1 MKRNADSA
9 PIAGRRA
16 ARFSHERK
24 TKMDQVEFSN
34 HDTGT
39 PLSRTYPHFSFL
51 TEEQCHEVHLS
62 AMKVLER
69 TGVRLLD
76 PEARQLALD
85 AGADAGDDSL
95 VFLPP
100 RLVEWALREAPPTLG
115 IYNRDGDL
123 AMELEAGKVYYG
135 TGSDCPNVIDPY
147 TGEHRKGTL
156 KDLADLA
163 RLCDALPEIDFLMSM
178 VLPEDAVTE
187 IYDVLQFDAMIRNTT
202 KPFVVVPYS
211 RRGMAVMWE
220 MASAVVGGSDVLRR
234 KPLMVLYSEPT
245 SPLVLGQESVQKTMF
260 AAAHHIPLLYA
271 TGAGL
276 GMTVPVTPAGAV
288 VLATAEALAGNV
300 VTQLVRPGHP
310 FVFGA
315 GLAPIDMKTAVF
327 CYGGPEHLIN
337 QGMLMSMAHYYDLPS
352 WGFAGCSDSKAEDQQ
367 AAAEHAMWILWAA
380 LTGCNLCHD
389 VGYMESGLCFSAV
402 QLTMANEFIRYAR
415 RVARRDAFDPERLAL
430 ETIHQVGPGG
440 AFINNAHTHRYFRD
454 NFFNELMDH
463 DTYAG
468 WEKGG
473 GATMWERTRK
483 KTQNVL
489 ETHEPKPLG
498 PEAAQA
504 LDEIVARVR
513 AGVKP

>member
-1 MKRNADSA
+1 MTETNAST
-9 PIAGRRA
+9 PNI
-16 ARFSHERK
+16 
-24 TKMDQVEFSN
+24 
-34 HDTGT
+34 GT
-39 PLSRTYPHFSFL
+39 PLSRSYPHFRFL

-62 AMKVLER
+62 ALKVLER
-69 TGVRLLD
+69 TGVRLLE
-76 PEARQLALD
+76 PEARQLVVD
-85 AGADAGDDSL
+85 AGAELGKGDL
-95 VFLPP
+95 VYLPP
-100 RLVEWALREAPPTLG
+100 RLVEWALREAPPTVT
-115 IYNRDGDL
+115 IYDRDGEI
-123 AMELEAGKVYYG
+123 AMELETGKVYYG

-156 KDLADLA
+156 RDLADLA
-163 RLCDALPEIDFLMSM
+163 RLCDALPQIDFLMSM
-178 VLPEDAVTE
+178 VLPSDATTE
-187 IYDVLQFDAMIRNTT
+187 IYDVLQFDAMLRNTT

-211 RRGMAVMWE
+211 RRGMEVMWE
-220 MASAVVGGSDVLRR
+220 MASAVMGGSDTLRR
-234 KPLMVLYSEPT
+234 KPLMVLYAEPT

-327 CYGGPEHLIN
+327 CYGGAEHLIN
-337 QGMLMSMAHYYDLPS
+337 QGMLTSMAHYYNLPS
-352 WGFAGCSDSKAEDQQ
+352 WGFAGCSDAKAEDQQ

-380 LTGCNLCHD
+380 LNGCNLCHD

-402 QLTMANEFIRYAR
+402 QLTMADEFIRYAR
-415 RVARRDAFDPERLAL
+415 RVARRDPFDPERLAV

-440 AFINNAHTHRYFRD
+440 AFINHPHTHQHFRD
-454 NFFNELMDH
+454 NFFNELIDH

-468 WEKGG
+468 WERS
-473 GATMWERTRK
+473 GATTMFERTRK
-483 KTQNVL
+483 KTQQLL
-489 ETHEPKPLG
+489 ETHTPKPLATDA
-498 PEAAQA
+498 EKA
-504 LDEIVARVR
+504 LDEIVARIR
-513 AGVKP
+513 ASVTP